1 MLSPYLL
8 DLLRTWWKAARPQGW
23 LFPGRDRVQPLT
35 TRQLTREHLLQATR
49 MHEDVFDRSIDVQ
62 VLRLRR
68 KLEIDPSTP
77 RIIRAVRGIGYVFG
91 LPVETA

>member
-1 MLSPYLL
+1 M
-8 DLLRTWWKAARPQGW
+8 
-23 LFPGRDRVQPLT
+23 
-35 TRQLTREHLLQATR
+35 
-49 MHEDVFDRSIDVQ
+49 
-62 VLRLRR
+62 RR